1 MLRSSVTYKIVERF
15 VSINGE
21 GKFSGQL
28 ATFIRFAGCN
38 LNCSFCDTKWANQL
52 DVKYELMTADEIY
65 NYIKETGIINVTLTG
80 GEPLIQNNISG
91 LIRTLIKDNSLN
103 IEIETNGSVSIEP
116 FAILNNDSLIFT
128 MDYKLPFSTMENKMI
143 VNNFKYLREKD
154 TVKFVVGNLD
164 DLIKAEEIIRK
175 YELTEKTNVY
185 ISPVYGQIKLTEIVD
200 FMKVKKMNKAIL
212 QTQLH
217 KIIWDPETR
226 GV

>member
-1 MLRSSVTYKIVERF
+1 
-15 VSINGE
+15 
-21 GKFSGQL
+21 
-28 ATFIRFAGCN
+28 
-38 LNCSFCDTKWANQL
+38 
-52 DVKYELMTADEIY
+52 
-65 NYIKETGIINVTLTG
+65 
-80 GEPLIQNNISG
+80 
-91 LIRTLIKDNSLN
+91 
-103 IEIETNGSVSIEP
+103 
-116 FAILNNDSLIFT
+116 

-154 TVKFVVGNLD
+154 SVKFVVGNLD
-164 DLIKAEEIIRK
+164 DLIKAEEVIRK

-200 FMKVKKMNKAIL
+200 FMKDRKMNKVNL